1 MAQSKLHRTKITAAP
16 KSLEKADQPSPF
28 RLLTEAME
36 DHAWDIGIKLEY
48 VNGLPVWEGSP
59 VFRHQ
64 KKIDDIRRSIR
75 ANVGSTDSCHCVS
88 VADLTILFP
97 DGSIKRPDISIFC
110 AEPTELDSLCTEIPA
125 VVIEIISKG
134 YEKKDTEISLPF
146 YLAQG
151 LADIVIFDPATNK
164 VTHYHGGKSDTQNSP
179 IDLTF
184 ACGCRAAF

>member
-1 MAQSKLHRTKITAAP
+1 MAQVKLPRAEHTELP
-16 KSLEKADQPSPF
+16 KPQEHDTPPSTLRF
-28 RLLTEAME
+28 LSETME
-36 DHAWDIGIKLEY
+36 HHAWESGIKLEY

-64 KKIDDIRRSIR
+64 KKVDDIRRSIR
-75 ANVGSTDSCHCVS
+75 TRDSSGDPCSCVS

-110 AEPTELDSLCTEIPA
+110 AEPMELDTICTEVPA

-134 YEKKDTEISLPF
+134 YEKKDTEVSLPF

-151 LADIVIFDPATNK
+151 LADIVIFDPTTNK
-164 VTHYHGGKSDTQNSP
+164 VTHYHGGKSDTHNSP

-184 ACGCRAAF
+184 ACGCRATF